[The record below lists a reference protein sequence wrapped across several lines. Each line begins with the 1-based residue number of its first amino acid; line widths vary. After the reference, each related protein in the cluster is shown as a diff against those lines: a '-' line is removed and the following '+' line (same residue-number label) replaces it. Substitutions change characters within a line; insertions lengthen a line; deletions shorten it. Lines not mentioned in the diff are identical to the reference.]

1 MECQAA
7 PNFLLPMYHARGHFY
22 MGSNNLSIPFA
33 LANGM
38 EITGCHLCP
47 AWDKT
52 SHQKNDFERGSYD
65 HATKIAHKRL
75 EKNYT

>member
-1 MECQAA
+1 
-7 PNFLLPMYHARGHFY
+7 

-38 EITGCHLCP
+38 EITGCCLCP

-52 SHQKNDFERGSYD
+52 SHQKNKFERGSYD
-65 HATKIAHKRL
+65 HATKIAHIRGLKRI
-75 EKNYT
+75 TR